1 MIKHTILIGLLLL
14 CISRNSQAQNAYF
27 PTKGVIKFEKEVYTK
42 ARMREMMSKFSGSSQ
57 NQGMMMSF
65 RGNIDDM
72 PEKNVSNFTLQFDEN
87 ETLMLAVATDN
98 DTRSPRGDRR
108 MNASTSVRATGGGG
122 GGGRGMGGGG
132 GAMQMGTLVT
142 SSGAPVGG
150 GGFRGGRLQSE
161 KVFYQNLKTQEAEIS
176 FELDEKYLLKDS
188 LQKVTWR
195 FTDEYRTIAGYECR
209 RVNGATADSLYLVAF
224 YTDLIPV
231 SGGPALVNGLPG
243 MVLGLVIP
251 EMHINYWA
259 TSVDFTLEN
268 MPKDWR
274 DKKVKNMSME
284 DFFKTLSGN
293 RMFGG
298 GAAAGSKQLKRNL
311 LENLIY

>member
-1 MIKHTILIGLLLL
+1 MIKHTILIGLFLL

-42 ARMREMMSKFSGSSQ
+42 ARMREMMNKFSSSSQ

-72 PEKNVSNFTLQFDEN
+72 PEKNVSHFTLQFDEN
-87 ETLMLAVATDN
+87 ETLMLAVNEGGN
-98 DTRSPRGDRR
+98 DSRSPRGDRR
-108 MNASTSVRATGGGG
+108 MNAAGSVRASGGGG
-122 GGGRGMGGGG
+122 GATRGGGG
-132 GAMQMGTLVT
+132 GAMPMGTLVMAT
-142 SSGAPVGG
+142 GAPVGG
-150 GGFRGGRLQSE
+150 GGFRGGRSQSD
-161 KVFYQNLKTQEAEIS
+161 KVFYQNLKTQETEIS
-176 FELDEKYLLKDS
+176 LELDEKYLLKDS

-259 TSVDFTLEN
+259 TSVDFTLET

-284 DFFKTLSGN
+284 EFFKTLSSN

-298 GAAAGSKQLKRNL
+298 GAAAGSKQLRRNL